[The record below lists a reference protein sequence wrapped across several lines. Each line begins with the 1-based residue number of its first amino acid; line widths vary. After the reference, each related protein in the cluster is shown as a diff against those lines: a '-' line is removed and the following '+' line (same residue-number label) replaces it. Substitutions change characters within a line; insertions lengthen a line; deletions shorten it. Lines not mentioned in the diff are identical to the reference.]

1 MGVVVRL
8 DAYFPPRANP
18 ARVFRTTFDRIA
30 DLLRKFSSYRDDS
43 ELRQVERSAWREP
56 QPVSPEFARLLEE
69 ALVLARESG
78 GAFDPTVGR
87 VTRLLRK
94 PTAVQS
100 GPNRRELR
108 KAWDASGWRHLE
120 LDARNQTVFVRKR
133 GLALDVGGIAK
144 GYIADQA
151 LKTLA
156 MSGVPAALV
165 AIAGDIAVG
174 APPPGKPGWR
184 VGLDANGARGTI
196 ERHLV
201 LSHRAVST
209 SGSRERHY
217 FANGR
222 RCSHVVTRSSALCL
236 ETPHAV
242 SVVAESGLQADGLA
256 TALLA
261 LGRQGSAELL
271 GKYPGV
277 QVYWA
282 PDSSAAAEPESV
294 PNEAR

>member
-8 DAYFPPRANP
+8 EAYFPSGANP
-18 ARVFRTTFDRIA
+18 ARVFRATFDRIA
-30 DLLRKFSSYRDDS
+30 DLSLKFSSYRDDS
-43 ELRQVERSAWREP
+43 ELREVERHAWREP
-56 QPVSPEFARLLEE
+56 HPVSTEFAHLLGE

-94 PTAVQS
+94 PTS
-100 GPNRRELR
+100 GPEGPNRRELR
-108 KAWDASGWRHLE
+108 KAWDASGWRHVE
-120 LDARNQTVFVRKR
+120 LDARNQTVFIRKR
-133 GLALDVGGIAK
+133 GLQLDLGGIAK

-156 MSGVPAALV
+156 MSGVPSALV
-165 AIAGDIAVG
+165 AIAGDIAIG

-184 VGLDANGARGTI
+184 VGLDANGERGTI

-222 RCSHVVTRSSALCL
+222 TCSHVVTRTSAPCL

-242 SVVAESGLQADGLA
+242 SVLAESGLHADGLA

-261 LGRQGSAELL
+261 LGPQEAAEFL

-277 QVYWA
+277 QAYWT
-282 PDSSAAAEPESV
+282 PDAYQAAESESV
-294 PNEAR
+294 SEEAR